1 MRDGRIGWVLTV
13 VCCMILVSVQ
23 MAESSEVPGTI
34 NIIAGMS
41 RLLDVNTVTRVAV
54 GDPETADVVVVS
66 GSQVLINGIRPGVT
80 SLHIWDEHG
89 LMESVIRVHDDV
101 AYVEDEIQR
110 AIGFPNVSVRV
121 VRGVVILDGEVR
133 DQNWVRRAESIAS
146 AYSDEV
152 INLLRVYEPLQ
163 VLLQVQVVE
172 VSNRVTDRLG
182 VRWGS
187 FMRGVFLPE
196 VVQFGETNIGMPP
209 SRLQMLGA
217 ELTFMVQEGDA
228 RILAEPEVLCTS
240 GEEASFLVGGE
251 IPFAVSSGSGGTE
264 IQWKP
269 YGVQL
274 KVYAEVDA
282 LRNILLRIEPEVSSL
297 DWQNGITTPS
307 GILPAIKTRQ
317 MKTVVTV
324 QDRTP
329 IVLGGLIQNEVSKQV
344 HKLPVLGDLPIIGE
358 LFKSDEFQN
367 HETELVI
374 IVIPNI
380 VTGKLGVGGPEQRE
394 ARQVTE

>member
-1 MRDGRIGWVLTV
+1 MQEKQIRL
-13 VCCMILVSVQ
+13 ILVVSVCMTLSLVQ
-23 MAESSEVPGTI
+23 AAEGSDVLSTI
-34 NIIAGMS
+34 NIVTGMS

-54 GDPETADVVVVS
+54 GDPDIADVVVVS
-66 GSQVLINGIRPGVT
+66 EREILINGICAGIT
-80 SLHIWDEHG
+80 SLHIWDQHG
-89 LMESVIRVHDDV
+89 LRESVIRVHDDV

-110 AIGFPNVSVRV
+110 AIGFPDVSVRV

-133 DQNWVRRAESIAS
+133 DQSWVKRAESIAS

-152 INLLRVYEPLQ
+152 VNLLRVYDPLQ
-163 VLLQVQVVE
+163 VLFQVKVVE
-172 VSNRVTDRLG
+172 VSNRVSDRLG

-187 FMRGVFLPE
+187 LMRGVFLPE
-196 VVQFGETNIGMPP
+196 VVQFGETNIGMPV

-217 ELTFMVQEGDA
+217 ELSFMVQEGEA
-228 RILAEPEVLCTS
+228 RILAEPEVLCMS

-251 IPFAVSSGSGGTE
+251 IPFTVSSGSGNAE

-274 KVYAEVDA
+274 NVYAEVDA

-297 DWQNGITTPS
+297 DWQNGITTQT

-324 QDRTP
+324 EDRTP

-344 HKLPVLGDLPIIGE
+344 HKLPILGDIPIIGE
-358 LFKSDEFQN
+358 LFRSEEFQN

-380 VTGKLGVGGPEQRE
+380 VTGKLNTVD
-394 ARQVTE
+394 AK

>member
-1 MRDGRIGWVLTV
+1 MQEKQIRL
-13 VCCMILVSVQ
+13 ILVVSVCMTLSLVQ
-23 MAESSEVPGTI
+23 AAEGSDVLSTI
-34 NIIAGMS
+34 NIVTGMS
-41 RLLDVNTVTRVAV
+41 RLLDVNTVSRVAV
-54 GDPETADVVVVS
+54 GDPDIADVVVVS
-66 GSQVLINGIRPGVT
+66 DREILINGICAGIT
-80 SLHIWDEHG
+80 SLHIWDQHG
-89 LMESVIRVHDDV
+89 LRESVIRVHDDV

-110 AIGFPNVSVRV
+110 AIGFPDVSVRV

-133 DQNWVRRAESIAS
+133 DQSWVKRAESIAS

-152 INLLRVYEPLQ
+152 VNLLRVYDPLQ
-163 VLLQVQVVE
+163 VLFQVKVVE
-172 VSNRVTDRLG
+172 VSNRVSDRLG

-196 VVQFGETNIGMPP
+196 VVQFGETNIGMPV

-217 ELTFMVQEGDA
+217 ELNFMVQEGEA
-228 RILAEPEVLCTS
+228 RILAEPEVLCMS

-251 IPFAVSSGSGGTE
+251 IPFTVSSGSGNSE

-274 KVYAEVDA
+274 NVYAEVDA

-297 DWQNGITTPS
+297 DWQNGITTQT

-324 QDRTP
+324 EDRTP

-344 HKLPVLGDLPIIGE
+344 HKLPILGDIPIIGE
-358 LFKSDEFQN
+358 LFRSEEFQN

-380 VTGKLGVGGPEQRE
+380 VTGKLNTVD
-394 ARQVTE
+394 AK

>member
-1 MRDGRIGWVLTV
+1 VQEKQIRL
-13 VCCMILVSVQ
+13 ILVVSVCMTLSLVQ
-23 MAESSEVPGTI
+23 AAEGSDVLSTI
-34 NIIAGMS
+34 NIVTGMS
-41 RLLDVNTVTRVAV
+41 RLLDVNTVSRVAV
-54 GDPETADVVVVS
+54 GDPDIADVVVVS
-66 GSQVLINGIRPGVT
+66 DREILINGICAGIT
-80 SLHIWDEHG
+80 SLHIWDQHG
-89 LMESVIRVHDDV
+89 LRESVIRVHDDV

-110 AIGFPNVSVRV
+110 AIGFPDVSVRV

-133 DQNWVRRAESIAS
+133 DQSWVKRAESIAS

-152 INLLRVYEPLQ
+152 VNLLRVYDPLQ
-163 VLLQVQVVE
+163 VLFQVKVVE
-172 VSNRVTDRLG
+172 VSNRVSDRLG

-196 VVQFGETNIGMPP
+196 VVQFGETNIGMPV

-217 ELTFMVQEGDA
+217 ELNFMVQEGEA
-228 RILAEPEVLCTS
+228 RILAEPEVLCMS

-251 IPFAVSSGSGGTE
+251 IPFTVSSGSGNSE

-274 KVYAEVDA
+274 NVYAEVDA

-297 DWQNGITTPS
+297 DWQNGITTQT

-324 QDRTP
+324 EDRTP

-344 HKLPVLGDLPIIGE
+344 HKLPILGDIPIIGE
-358 LFKSDEFQN
+358 LFRSEEFQN

-380 VTGKLGVGGPEQRE
+380 VTGKLNTVD
-394 ARQVTE
+394 AK